1 MPKTLYL
8 RNVPDDV
15 ADRLDRLAKQMG
27 MSTSAFAVRE
37 LSQLSRRADNAA
49 ILDSLPSVP
58 MSTEEVV
65 AGIHADRE
73 ERAAHLDAV
82 IGPWPTVSADG

>member
-1 MPKTLYL
+1 MAKTLYL

-37 LSQLSRRADNAA
+37 LSALSLRADNAA
-49 ILDSLPSVP
+49 LLADLPDLRI
-58 MSTEEVV
+58 STEQIV
-65 AGIHADRE
+65 ADIQAGRE
-73 ERAAHLDAV
+73 ERDAHLDEVLRSQASER
-82 IGPWPTVSADG
+82 PA

>member
-8 RNVPDDV
+8 RNVPDAV
-15 ADRLDRLAKQMG
+15 AERLELLAAQAG

-37 LSQLSRRADNAA
+37 LSEISRRADNAA
-49 ILDSLPSVP
+49 ILASLPSAP
-58 MSTEEVV
+58 LSMQDVV

-73 ERAAHLDAV
+73 ERGARLEALTR
-82 IGPWPTVSADG
+82 PTVEPLDD

>member
-15 ADRLDRLAKQMG
+15 AERLDRLAKQMG

-37 LSQLSRRADNAA
+37 LSALSRRADNAA

-58 MSTEEVV
+58 ISTEEVV
-65 AGIHADRE
+65 AAIHAGRA
-73 ERAAHLDAV
+73 ERAAHLEAVAGPRSTDEPDA
-82 IGPWPTVSADG
+82 